1 MSPALQGKV
10 SAYQSVAAHG
20 GVAAADPHQ
29 LIMMLLDGALARIV
43 QAQACN
49 ARAQRHERNRHLE
62 RAVAIV
68 SELRASLDLSRGP
81 LARNLDDLYEFV
93 SRQLLLGQLTSEVK
107 PLESSASILHEIRA
121 AWSALQ
127 PMQQAQ
133 RRQASQKG
141 S

>member
-29 LIMMLLDGALARIV
+29 LIMLLLDGALARIV
-43 QAQACN
+43 QARACN
-49 ARAQRHERNRHLE
+49 ARAQSHERNRHLE

-68 SELRASLDLSRGP
+68 GELRACLDLSYGA
-81 LARNLDDLYEFV
+81 LSRNLDDLYEFV
-93 SRQLLLGQLTSEVK
+93 SRQLLVGQLSSDVQ
-107 PLESSASILHEIRA
+107 PLEISASILQEIRS

-127 PMQQAQ
+127 PFQNDQ
-133 RRQASQKG
+133 RRQGFVKG

>member
-29 LIMMLLDGALARIV
+29 LIMLLLDGALSRIV

-68 SELRASLDLSRGP
+68 GELRASLDLSQGP

-93 SRQLLLGQLTSEVK
+93 SRQLLLGQLSSDVK
-107 PLESSASILHEIRA
+107 PLVSSASILHEIRA

-133 RRQASQKG
+133 RRSASLKG

>member
-29 LIMMLLDGALARIV
+29 LIMLLLDGALARIV
-43 QAQACN
+43 QARACN
-49 ARAQRHERNRHLE
+49 ARAQSHERNRHLE

-68 SELRASLDLSRGP
+68 GELRASLDLSYGA
-81 LARNLDDLYEFV
+81 LSGNLDDLYDFV
-93 SRQLLLGQLTSEVK
+93 SRQLLVGQLSSDVQ
-107 PLESSASILHEIRA
+107 PLEISASILQEIRS

-127 PMQQAQ
+127 PFQNDQ
-133 RRQASQKG
+133 RRQGFVKG

>member
-29 LIMMLLDGALARIV
+29 LIILLLDGALARIV
-43 QAQACN
+43 QARACN
-49 ARAQRHERNRHLE
+49 ARAQSHERNRHLE

-68 SELRASLDLSRGP
+68 GELRASLDLSYGA

-93 SRQLLLGQLTSEVK
+93 SRQLLVGQLSSDVK
-107 PLESSASILHEIRA
+107 PLEISASILQEIRS

-127 PMQQAQ
+127 TFKNDQ
-133 RRQASQKG
+133 RRQGFVKG

>member
-1 MSPALQGKV
+1 ML
-10 SAYQSVAAHG
+10 
-20 GVAAADPHQ
+20 
-29 LIMMLLDGALARIV
+29 LLDGALARIV

-68 SELRASLDLSRGP
+68 GELRASLDLSRGP
-81 LARNLDDLYEFV
+81 LAQNLDDLYEFV
-93 SRQLLLGQLTSEVK
+93 SRQLLLGQLSSEVK
-107 PLESSASILHEIRA
+107 PLVSSASILHEIRA

-133 RRQASQKG
+133 RRHAFFKG

>member
-10 SAYQSVAAHG
+10 SACQSVAAHG

-29 LIMMLLDGALARIV
+29 LIILLLDGALARIV
-43 QAQACN
+43 QARACN
-49 ARAQRHERNRHLE
+49 ARAQSHERNRHLE

-68 SELRASLDLSRGP
+68 GELRASLDLSYGA

-93 SRQLLLGQLTSEVK
+93 SRQLLVGQLSSDVK
-107 PLESSASILHEIRA
+107 PLEISASILQEIRS

-127 PMQQAQ
+127 PFKNDQ
-133 RRQASQKG
+133 RRQGFVKG

>member
-29 LIMMLLDGALARIV
+29 LTMLLLDGALARIV

-68 SELRASLDLSRGP
+68 GELRASLDLSRGP
-81 LARNLDDLYEFV
+81 LAQNLDYLYEFV
-93 SRQLLLGQLTSEVK
+93 SRQLLLGQLSSEVK
-107 PLESSASILHEIRA
+107 PLVSSASILHEIRA

-133 RRQASQKG
+133 RRHAFFKG

>member
-1 MSPALQGKV
+1 M
-10 SAYQSVAAHG
+10 
-20 GVAAADPHQ
+20 
-29 LIMMLLDGALARIV
+29 
-43 QAQACN
+43 
-49 ARAQRHERNRHLE
+49 
-62 RAVAIV
+62 AIV

-107 PLESSASILHEIRA
+107 PLESSASILQEIRA

-127 PMQQAQ
+127 PFQNDQRQQGFV
-133 RRQASQKG
+133 KG

>member
-20 GVAAADPHQ
+20 GVSAADPHQ
-29 LIMMLLDGALARIV
+29 LIMLLLDGALSRIV
-43 QAQACN
+43 QAKACH

-68 SELRASLDLSRGP
+68 GELRASLDLSQGP

-93 SRQLLLGQLTSEVK
+93 SRQLLLSQLSSDIN
-107 PLESSASILHEIRA
+107 PLESSASILQEIRA
-121 AWSALQ
+121 AWSSLQ
-127 PMQQAQ
+127 PMQHPQ
-133 RRQASQKG
+133 RR
-141 S
+141 

>member
-29 LIMMLLDGALARIV
+29 LIMLLLDGALARIV

-68 SELRASLDLSRGP
+68 GELRASLDLSRGP
-81 LARNLDDLYEFV
+81 LAQNLDYLYEFV
-93 SRQLLLGQLTSEVK
+93 SRQLLLGQLSSEVK
-107 PLESSASILHEIRA
+107 PLVSSASILHEIRA

-133 RRQASQKG
+133 RRHAFFKG

>member
-29 LIMMLLDGALARIV
+29 LIILLLDGALARIV
-43 QAQACN
+43 QARACS
-49 ARAQRHERNRHLE
+49 ARAQSHERNRHLE

-68 SELRASLDLSRGP
+68 GELRASLDLSYGA

-93 SRQLLLGQLTSEVK
+93 SRQLLVGQLSSDVK
-107 PLESSASILHEIRA
+107 PLEISASILQEIRS

-127 PMQQAQ
+127 PFKNDQ
-133 RRQASQKG
+133 RRQGFVKG

>member
-1 MSPALQGKV
+1 M
-10 SAYQSVAAHG
+10 
-20 GVAAADPHQ
+20 
-29 LIMMLLDGALARIV
+29 
-43 QAQACN
+43 
-49 ARAQRHERNRHLE
+49 
-62 RAVAIV
+62 AIV

-93 SRQLLLGQLTSEVK
+93 SRQLLLGQLASEVK

-133 RRQASQKG
+133 RRQASLKG

>member
-29 LIMMLLDGALARIV
+29 LIMLLLDGALARIV
-43 QAQACN
+43 QARACN
-49 ARAQRHERNRHLE
+49 ARAQSHERNRHLE

-68 SELRASLDLSRGP
+68 GELRACLDLSYGA

-93 SRQLLLGQLTSEVK
+93 SRQLLVGQLSSDVQ
-107 PLESSASILHEIRA
+107 PLEISASILQEIRS

-127 PMQQAQ
+127 PFQNDQH
-133 RRQASQKG
+133 RQGFVKG